1 MRTILDNTPIGT
13 LIDAA
18 TEVLGSNHSVTRSL
32 ATAQRTRSVGAEMQA
47 RDNLMKL
54 PKHQIDAVIRLT
66 VRKAG

>member
-13 LIDAA
+13 LIDAV
-18 TEVLGSNHSVTRSL
+18 TEVLGNSHSVTRSL
-32 ATAQRTRSVGAEMQA
+32 GTALRTHSIAAEMQA

-66 VRKAG
+66 VRKAS